1 MSSAARPAPARLR
14 AGPSALLADT
24 DRAMLPHR
32 DEDPGT
38 PADDAATEP
47 GDERVG
53 VTALER
59 GLAILDVLGAADS
72 GLALKE
78 VSARTALSKA
88 TVLRLAVSLERYGYL
103 RREDSGHF
111 HLGPTLWRLGAV
123 FRRHL
128 DLERHVRPVLE
139 ALVSLTQE
147 SASFWVPHGGERMC
161 LYRVNSPRSARSH
174 VEQGE
179 LSPLGKG
186 AGGHVIAHHLGRPT
200 ALAAQIESEGVAVTL
215 GDRDPDVAS
224 VAAPV
229 HGPDG
234 EFLGALVLAGI
245 LGRFEPRV
253 PDFKPIVKQAAGS
266 LWRHAG
272 GAGFSGV

>member
-1 MSSAARPAPARLR
+1 MPL
-14 AGPSALLADT
+14 
-24 DRAMLPHR
+24 HR
-32 DEDPGT
+32 EEDPGPT
-38 PADDAATEP
+38 SDEVLPEA

-59 GLAILDVLGAADS
+59 GLAILDVLGAADG
-72 GLALKE
+72 GLALKD
-78 VSARTALSKA
+78 VSARTGLSKA
-88 TVLRLAVSLERYGYL
+88 TVLRLTVSLERYGYL
-103 RREDSGHF
+103 RRGEAGLF

-147 SASFWVPHGGERMC
+147 SASFWVPHGSERMC
-161 LYRVNSPRSARSH
+161 LYRVNSPRTARSH
-174 VEQGE
+174 VEEGE
-179 LSPLGKG
+179 LSPLGRG

-229 HGPDG
+229 LGPDG

-253 PDFKPIVKQAAGS
+253 PDFKPIVKQAAES
-266 LWRHAG
+266 LWRRG
-272 GAGFSGV
+272 GLTGA